1 MKLIIQD
8 IVKNFK
14 EVSVL
19 QGATEEFESGIIH
32 GLIGRNGAG
41 KTTLFNIIYHELQA
55 DSGQVLIDE
64 DGVVKPLERKDV
76 GMLFS
81 EPLLPDFVTGYEF
94 IKFFS
99 EAQLKEVA
107 IDLMFDE
114 FELSEQDRHRLMKDY
129 SHGMKNKVMLMMLF
143 IQQPKVILLDEPL
156 TSLDIVVASQMKQWL
171 RKLKREHILLLSTHV
186 LDLARD
192 LCDRIVFLHHGVLR
206 ELDPA
211 KLHQP
216 DFENSLIEA
225 LSDV

>member
-99 EAQLKEVA
+99 EA
-107 IDLMFDE
+107 
-114 FELSEQDRHRLMKDY
+114 
-129 SHGMKNKVMLMMLF
+129 
-143 IQQPKVILLDEPL
+143 
-156 TSLDIVVASQMKQWL
+156 
-171 RKLKREHILLLSTHV
+171 
-186 LDLARD
+186 
-192 LCDRIVFLHHGVLR
+192 
-206 ELDPA
+206 
-211 KLHQP
+211 
-216 DFENSLIEA
+216 
-225 LSDV
+225 